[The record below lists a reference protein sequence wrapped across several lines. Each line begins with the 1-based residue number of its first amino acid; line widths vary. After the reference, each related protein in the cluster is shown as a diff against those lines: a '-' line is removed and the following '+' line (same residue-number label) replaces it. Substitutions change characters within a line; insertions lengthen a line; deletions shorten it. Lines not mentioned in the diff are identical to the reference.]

1 MTLPRRLL
9 VLLVLIAVLM
19 SAAGLFSYVGLK
31 SAMVRSRQLSFQ
43 TLRAREASLLRTVVW
58 DIRGLAANALI
69 NSSELWETLAK
80 ERIEE
85 ADVLIDRL
93 KLDAGLRKTWE
104 RFSVR
109 IQVVFSR
116 KTKNPEQGRSLL
128 FGPVFKDLK
137 ILDDALG
144 QIVSR
149 SSLSAGETVDN
160 LETTQTYVIYVY
172 STWGLIGLALL
183 GWAYQGARIVARDLR
198 NLEED
203 VAALG
208 TGRKRP
214 EFVTRSKGE
223 IQSMAHAL
231 SRMAEAL
238 GRKSKM
244 LRDIARTDPLTK
256 LPNRRAFN
264 EALAKAWSK
273 SQKISL
279 ILFDIDHFKIYNDTH
294 GHTSG
299 DEVLKCLGKE
309 LPGLCPAKSQV
320 ARWGGEEFAVLLP
333 GLARER
339 ACKVAETIR
348 RGIEGLHKKYPSK
361 LPEATT
367 ISLGVATTVS
377 SQGPAK
383 ILVEFADR
391 TLYQAKRKGRNRWEV
406 GPE

>member
-9 VLLVLIAVLM
+9 VLLVLIALLM

-31 SAMVRSRQLSFQ
+31 SAMVRSKQLSLQ
-43 TLRAREASLLRTVVW
+43 TLRAREASRLRTIVW

-69 NSSELWETLAK
+69 HPRTLWEKLAK
-80 ERIEE
+80 ERTEE
-85 ADVLIDRL
+85 ADLLIRRL
-93 KLDAGLRKTWE
+93 ELGPSLQKTWQ
-104 RFSVR
+104 RFNVR

-116 KTKNPEQGRSLL
+116 KTTIPEQGRSLL
-128 FGPVFKDLK
+128 FGPVFEDLK
-137 ILDDALG
+137 ILDEALG
-144 QIVSR
+144 EIVSR
-149 SSLSAGETVDN
+149 SSQSARKTVEV
-160 LETTQTYVIYVY
+160 LETTQTYIIYVY

-208 TGRKRP
+208 TGRQRP
-214 EFVTRSKGE
+214 KFVAHSKGE
-223 IQSMAHAL
+223 IQSLAHAL
-231 SRMAEAL
+231 GRMAEAL
-238 GRKSKM
+238 GKKSRL

-264 EALAKAWSK
+264 EALANAWSK
-273 SQKISL
+273 RQKISL
-279 ILFDIDHFKIYNDTH
+279 ILFDIDHFKSYNDTH

-309 LPGLCPAKSQV
+309 LPRLCPRKAQV

-348 RGIEGLHKKYPSK
+348 KGIEGLHKRYPSK

-367 ISLGVATTVS
+367 ISLGVATAEP
-377 SQGPAK
+377 SQGPAE

-391 TLYQAKRKGRNRWEV
+391 TLYQAKRRGRNRWEV